1 MDVLQSLR
9 HSGQRAEMAYRGN
22 LKRRLERANRIGA
35 RAAVILEANAGAAR
49 AAFLEPADFIND
61 SFAEPGAPLAR

>member
-1 MDVLQSLR
+1 MKLFLD
-9 HSGQRAEMAYRGN
+9 
-22 LKRRLERANRIGA
+22 RRSTPHVDILAGERVSQFA

-49 AAFLEPADFIND
+49 AAVLEPADFIND